1 MNSFS
6 KLLGIAALGASLSLG
21 ATAGTITAYYGDD
34 DGFGI
39 GATTGTINATVSNAA
54 VGEAAGTDTQLI
66 GSASFFAGPNF
77 GPSGGFAFAVPSGS
91 IIVGATLTMRVGSWT
106 NNGSPVDGP
115 GSNLIKLDGQDVD
128 AAFLASFTANQ
139 SFDVDNIE
147 ERTIILTP
155 DFFADMADGSVSLLG
170 SNLSEAGGFGSF
182 QVDFLRLDITTRE
195 TSDVPA
201 PAPLGLLALGLGV
214 LGVAKRRRA

>member
-6 KLLGIAALGASLSLG
+6 KLLGIAALGASLSFG

-106 NNGSPVDGP
+106 NNGNPVDGP

-128 AAFLASFTANQ
+128 AAFLASFTANLGGG
-139 SFDVDNIE
+139 DDIE
-147 ERTIILTP
+147 ERTINLTP
-155 DFFADMADGSVSLLG
+155 DFFADMADGSVSLAG